1 MFLSNKSAGV
11 CHYDY
16 AILQW
21 NSEIV
26 EESDFNDTAYNFT
39 YVSDVH
45 LCLQSQKS

>member
-11 CHYDY
+11 CHY
-16 AILQW
+16 AILQC